1 MADAPNVSHPGTTR
15 PRALSHKTR
24 QKYYGTE
31 EDGGGG
37 GGGMTG
43 VGGVKER
50 TTLGG
55 DVAQLVEHRTGTSLT
70 QVRFPGAARDLSS
83 RVNFQCRLSLT
94 VSVHPR
100 VQSHSF
106 TYVRTLKIPYSMS
119 AFGGLRKHS
128 NTKHAP

>member
-1 MADAPNVSHPGTTR
+1 MADAPNVSHPGTTSS
-15 PRALSHKTR
+15 RALSHKTR

-55 DVAQLVEHRTGTSLT
+55 DVAQLVEHRTITPLT
-70 QVRFPGAARDLSS
+70 YVRFPDAARDFAS
-83 RVNFQCRLSLT
+83 RVNSQSRLS
-94 VSVHPR
+94 
-100 VQSHSF
+100 
-106 TYVRTLKIPYSMS
+106 YVCPYTPVCYRM
-119 AFGGLRKHS
+119 R
-128 NTKHAP
+128 